1 MKTSHSFHQ
10 NPFDKFTSSQCI
22 QHKPTLTPLSYTQQQ
37 NQIGNYTQVISETTS
52 SRTRASANQPT
63 THQLDLF
70 LFRSLIATKNY
81 TRVAQEITESHGLGL
96 QALKA
101 QAVYLDAV
109 QSADAAGRDAALAHL
124 RDLLLVHSPDDRQ
137 PEITALEVKVV
148 VGQVLATE
156 GLVEEAL
163 TVLLPHNNHL
173 ERYGEKLVCMIR
185 GIHIIMLRR
194 QIADTYSYYYS

>member
-1 MKTSHSFHQ
+1 L
-10 NPFDKFTSSQCI
+10 SSEPSLI
-22 QHKPTLTPLSYTQQQ
+22 TSYTSPQ
-37 NQIGNYTQVISETTS
+37 NAHKHNPHTFPLYLSQKPNLGNYTQVISETTS
-52 SRTRASANQPT
+52 SRTRASANQAT

-137 PEITALEVKVV
+137 PEVTALEVKVV

-173 ERYGEKLVCMIR
+173 ER
-185 GIHIIMLRR
+185 
-194 QIADTYSYYYS
+194 